1 MPDISKLPELAE
13 IFHVTIDDLLEQNT
27 EMVNRIV
34 SGELDEYLEDHP
46 VNLDELAE
54 IAPILKPDQ
63 IDRALEGAD
72 FTNLRE
78 IVDLLPF
85 ISRTTLDDIAR
96 KAGLGALKPI
106 LPFIPKAHLKTIA
119 EAEYDKYALEHFKII
134 APFLDRDSLN
144 RFAGKAL
151 AEKGI
156 KAIKP
161 VAPFI
166 DNHCL
171 SPRSYRASRRLY
183 FSLVRRSI
191 SRISSLQK
199 CSGME
204 QRTEWIDSIADS
216 LASRIILRAS
226 LDGAEDRFFR

>member
-63 IDRALEGAD
+63 IDRALEGVD

-96 KAGLGALKPI
+96 KAAGENHRDDLRVVAPFVSNKVICEIADQLYQEAGLRALKPI

-144 RFAGKAL
+144 QFAEKAL

-166 DNHCL
+166 DNDM
-171 SPRSYRASRRLY
+171 
-183 FSLVRRSI
+183 I
-191 SRISSLQK
+191 SEYVK
-199 CSGME
+199 KMY
-204 QRTEWIDSIADS
+204 T
-216 LASRIILRAS
+216 
-226 LDGAEDRFFR
+226 